1 MIIVII
7 NEESPNEWLYQLLY
21 GSIELSDH
29 SDNGIRTGVLDGIRT
44 GVLGNYKVRQLSMV
58 VAARYAK
65 IKKKKFIKFF
75 DKRFVKRFFLV
86 CLS

>member
-29 SDNGIRTGVLDGIRT
+29 SDNGIRTGVL
-44 GVLGNYKVRQLSMV
+44 GNYKVRQLRMV